1 MIKIAIIGFG
11 VVGSGVYEVIR
22 KNAADITSNAGTE
35 IDIKYILDIRDF
47 SDHPESNLF
56 VNNVDTIADDAEV
69 AIVVETM
76 GGLEPANTFTRKML
90 SKGKTVITSNKELVA
105 TYGDELFEIAIANN
119 CAYYYEASVG
129 GGIPIIRPLKNCLAA
144 NRIES
149 VTGILNGTTNY
160 ILTRM
165 FQENVSFDSALKE
178 AQEKGYAEKDPTA
191 DVDGFDTGKKISILS
206 SMINGRKINHE
217 DVHTEG
223 IRKITLE
230 DTEFAEMFGSS
241 IKLIGHCRRID
252 SKFAVVVAPM
262 LVSKESPLAG
272 VDDVFNGIMV
282 SGNMLGDAMFY
293 GRGAGKLPTASAVV
307 ADVIDAAKNLGN
319 SFVAPWKQE
328 EEKVLIPYDDIECA
342 MYVRVKNEAGSDI
355 AMCAKEIFGN
365 EITLATKGDYVAFIT
380 PRMPIA
386 LVNEKLRNIKTDD
399 VSTLMV
405 LD

>member
-22 KNAADITSNAGTE
+22 KNATDITTNAGTE

-47 SDHPESNLF
+47 SDHPESKLF
-56 VNNVDTIADDAEV
+56 VNNVDTIAEDPEV

-105 TYGDELFEIAIANN
+105 TYGDQLFEIAIQNN

-165 FQENVSFDSALKE
+165 FQENVSFDAALKE

-206 SMINGRKINHE
+206 SMINGSKINHE

-241 IKLIGHCRRID
+241 IKLIGNCKRIG
-252 SKFAVVVAPM
+252 SKFEVVVAPM

-307 ADVIDAAKNLGN
+307 ADVIDAAKNMGN
-319 SFVAPWKQE
+319 AFNAPWTAE
-328 EEKVLIPYDDIECA
+328 TEKVLVPYEDIECS
-342 MYVRVKNEAGSDI
+342 MYVRIKTSSGSDDLSK
-355 AMCAKEIFGN
+355 AKELFG
-365 EITLATKGDYVAFIT
+365 EDITLASKGKYIAFIT
-380 PRMPIA
+380 PRASVSEIQD
-386 LVNEKLRNIKTDD
+386 KLIGFKSDD